1 MMAGDVGGRS
11 CADSELLLHPELLSQ
26 EFLLLTLE
34 QKNITVENDMRVN
47 KDSLTDLY
55 VQHAIPLPQRD
66 LPKNRWG
73 KVMEKKREQHEIKD
87 ETKRAHHA
95 RPGSLVQCFSNFSVL
110 LSQADL
116 SPAGESCP
124 QSCCLLPS
132 EVAVGGRSSTADGFR
147 KRPLIVFDGSSTSTS
162 IKVKKSENR
171 DNDRLKSRPQAGA
184 TSNAFRKLSDSS
196 SGVSPLILSSN
207 LPTNNRMEH
216 SNNDTKQNHDLMHRK
231 SPSGPVKSPPLSPVG
246 TTPVKLKRAA
256 PKEEAEAEAAN
267 NLKPPEAKRKI
278 QHVTWP

>member
-11 CADSELLLHPELLSQ
+11 CPDSELLLHPELLSQ

-66 LPKNRWG
+66 LPRNRWG
-73 KVMEKKREQHEIKD
+73 KVMEKKREQHEIKN
-87 ETKRAHHA
+87 ETK
-95 RPGSLVQCFSNFSVL
+95 
-110 LSQADL
+110 
-116 SPAGESCP
+116 
-124 QSCCLLPS
+124 
-132 EVAVGGRSSTADGFR
+132 RSSTADGFR

-162 IKVKKSENR
+162 IKVKKTENG
-171 DNDRLKSRPQAGA
+171 DNDRLKSRPQASA

-216 SNNDTKQNHDLMHRK
+216 NNNDTKQNHDLTHRK

-256 PKEEAEAEAAN
+256 PKEEAEAEATN
-267 NLKPPEAKRKI
+267 NVKPPEAKRKI

>member
-1 MMAGDVGGRS
+1 MAGDVGGRS
-11 CADSELLLHPELLSQ
+11 CTDSELLLHPELLSQ

-34 QKNITVENDMRVN
+34 QKNIAVENDKRIN
-47 KDSLTDLY
+47 KDNLTDLY

-73 KVMEKKREQHEIKD
+73 KMMEKKREQHEIKN
-87 ETKRAHHA
+87 ETKR
-95 RPGSLVQCFSNFSVL
+95 SNTV
-110 LSQADL
+110 
-116 SPAGESCP
+116 
-124 QSCCLLPS
+124 
-132 EVAVGGRSSTADGFR
+132 DGLR

-162 IKVKKSENR
+162 IKVKRTENG
-171 DNDRLKSRPQAGA
+171 DNDRLKPPPQASF
-184 TSNAFRKLSDSS
+184 TSNAFRKLSNSS
-196 SGVSPLILSSN
+196 SSVSPLLLSSN
-207 LPTNNRMEH
+207 LPTNNKMEH

-256 PKEEAEAEAAN
+256 PKEEVEAVN
-267 NLKPPEAKRKI
+267 NLKPPEVKRKI